1 LSLRPRHRARQTL
14 SWIGEIALLG
24 GAVWLLRHEL
34 RDVSLTEIAGE
45 LRALPARRAWAALL
59 LTGVGYLAFAG
70 YDLVALRLLKRSL
83 PIGRVIISAFVG
95 YALANSAP
103 LSFLV
108 GGSVRYRL
116 YSGWGLGSKDTT
128 AVVLLNVLT
137 YALGLATAAGLA
149 FTLEPRT
156 VPAILRL
163 PFGSTRPLG
172 LAALAAVGGYLAAS
186 AYGRPLRL
194 WRWNIILPNLPTSL
208 LQIGVSLVDWLLSG
222 AALFV
227 LLPLPRAHLLS
238 SFGFFGFFG
247 LFLLGQIAALI
258 AQVPG
263 GLGVFEAVMLT
274 TLAPV
279 LPAGAV
285 FSSLLAYRVI
295 YYFVPLTLAAVLLGV
310 RGITH
315 LRRRRT

>member
-1 LSLRPRHRARQTL
+1 LSTRSRARTAL
-14 SWIGEIALLG
+14 SWISEIALLA

-34 RDVSLTEIAGE
+34 RGVPLDEILRD
-45 LRALPARRAWAALL
+45 LRALPTRRVWAALL
-59 LTGVGYLAFAG
+59 LTGAGYLAFAG

-83 PIGRVIISAFVG
+83 PVGRVIISAFIG
-95 YALANSAP
+95 YALANNAP

-108 GGSVRYRL
+108 GGSVRYRF
-116 YSGWGLGSKDTT
+116 YSGWGLASKDAT
-128 AVVLLNVLT
+128 ALVLLNVLT

-149 FTLEPRT
+149 FTLEPHA
-156 VPAILRL
+156 VPAILKL

-172 LAALAAVGGYLAAS
+172 VAALVAVGTYLAATT
-186 AYGRPLRL
+186 YGGPLRL
-194 WRWNIILPNLPTSL
+194 WRWRLVLPRLSTSL

-227 LLPLPRAHLLS
+227 LLPLPRAQLLS

-263 GLGVFEAVMLT
+263 GLGVFEAVMLA

-295 YYFVPLTLAAVLLGV
+295 YYFVPLAVAATLLGV
-310 RGITH
+310 RGLTH
-315 LRRRRT
+315 LRRHRT